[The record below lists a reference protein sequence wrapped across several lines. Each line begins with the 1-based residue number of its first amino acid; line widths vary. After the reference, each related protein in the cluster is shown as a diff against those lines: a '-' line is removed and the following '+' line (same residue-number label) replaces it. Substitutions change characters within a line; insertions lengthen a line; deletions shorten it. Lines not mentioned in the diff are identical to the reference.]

1 VRYISNVQPTREIT
15 LDGRRRTSLARI
27 GRDSDRR
34 YLIDELPD
42 GTVILTP
49 AVTLSKVELAAL
61 SDPEVRA
68 ALDRAVARVAGGQA
82 EELTSR
88 GSFARFADDMP

>member
-1 VRYISNVQPTREIT
+1 MKPTREIV
-15 LDGRRRTSLARI
+15 LDGRRRTSLARV
-27 GRDSDRR
+27 GRDSDNR

-61 SDPEVRA
+61 SDPDVRA
-68 ALDRAVARVAGGQA
+68 SMDRAVARAAGGEA
-82 EELTSR
+82 EELSSR
-88 GSFARFADDMP
+88 GSFARFADDGVR